1 MAAKNSV
8 EARQAVKGGA
18 IAGAVGG
25 ALLTVFMVVMNV
37 LKGWDPWVPMKT
49 AAYPWL
55 GELVRE
61 TGFEPVSVLLGL
73 TTHLGV
79 SVGWGI
85 LFGVLFYGLSKGAT
99 VGMSLLWGVVVWLAM
114 FYVVLPVVGAGE
126 LVRNAPKGIA
136 VLEHLAFGLAIGL
149 AFLPFQH
156 TRPSAVRRT
165 HDTQV
170 PAAT

>member
-1 MAAKNSV
+1 MAAKNSI

-25 ALLTVFMVVMNV
+25 VVITVFMVLMNV

-55 GELVRE
+55 GEIVLD

-73 TTHLGV
+73 ATHFAV
-79 SVGWGI
+79 SIGWGI
-85 LFGVLFYGLSKGAT
+85 LFGVVFYGLSKGAT
-99 VGMSLLWGVVVWLAM
+99 LGVSLVYGVVVWLAM
-114 FYVVLPVVGAGE
+114 FYVVLPVIGAGG

-136 VLEHLAFGLAIGL
+136 VIEHLLFGLGIGVG
-149 AFLPFQH
+149 FLPFQR
-156 TRPSAVRRT
+156 TRPSVVTRPRT
-165 HDTQV
+165 V
-170 PAAT
+170 PAT